1 MSRDTLLEKKADFE
15 HNAAIKEL
23 ASGKDMWDQ
32 ALPAATEDVSD
43 LVALRDNWA
52 KPYVLTVFSTTH
64 RTEKTVGDIKNTA
77 TINCTESTRSCIA
90 IARQWQMSRVNQEL
104 TRNRHKKKKNMHS
117 VKRYLQTTA
126 TFKKLTIMRMR
137 MRMRMKRKRK
147 RIAMVTMMSGLT
159 WLLRMDLSL
168 MQKRLLIVEISV
180 RWFPLM

>member
-1 MSRDTLLEKKADFE
+1 MEKKADFE

-23 ASGKDMWDQ
+23 ASGKDMWDVGPG
-32 ALPAATEDVSD
+32 ATRRPAATEDVSD

-52 KPYVLTVFSTTH
+52 KPYVLTVFSTTTH

-126 TFKKLTIMRMR
+126 TSKKLTIMRMR

-159 WLLRMDLSL
+159 WLLRMDLPL